1 MKWPWFPL
9 SHNVAIRGP
18 YPSISQVYCLRSV
31 MDQPG
36 ELHQS
41 HITGHG
47 ERQQLLAQYMALS
60 EHIENIHR
68 GLEDVQTHSHI
79 QQKKKKYSDVQPD
92 LLLIFADVC

>member
-1 MKWPWFPL
+1 
-9 SHNVAIRGP
+9 
-18 YPSISQVYCLRSV
+18 

-68 GLEDVQTHSHI
+68 GLEDVQTPCSLLRLPCKGIPWGKTHVQIHSHI
-79 QQKKKKYSDVQPD
+79 QQKKTRYSDVQPD